1 MSLDKMQQLVNS
13 LAKSVED
20 NQKIAT
26 PILAAKLANA
36 VDAYPGDQTI
46 GAMSRVIGGL
56 ATHNTTFISRA
67 ELKTLYTK
75 LYSRNTKFA
84 ELFQEELGLQ
94 PEVANVATIQHDEG
108 VNLNSYEVADPVLAN
123 ALNSVFDKH
132 LPVKMYSQPLADKAM
147 ASVGS
152 TLDSWN
158 LKPSSLKVN
167 DGSDKFLVIQADY
180 ETPKGITSFYVPVEV
195 RNNAVVQASV
205 FMGNSGPQELNH
217 TNIKSYIKSFAGS
230 NLKVTGAGI
239 LSVLTSAA
247 SEKREVSDT
256 ELALIR
262 LNTTRQG
269 KSEFFAGGIVG
280 QKVAEASVQDVQLPK
295 YDEFVSFEKQFT
307 SIYGQAS
314 LQFGSDKVK
323 LASDHIARELTGF
336 GHKNPQVKVTGTDEN
351 TLFFG
356 VALDAGKVA
365 FTVPVKLANGKL
377 SKPGFM
383 LCNGSVSTFDQAG
396 INELYVTNQTDYK
409 VAAAASPEYGNKPS
423 DTINN
428 IRAAVADGNHAKAED
443 ALNVLAASG
452 DEKAYASGF
461 QIFLEGLNSD
471 KVTATTECSR
481 MIKNSTS
488 EHTICSHTGLP
499 VHKVFQDKDGNCQ
512 PLYRRGMAESYE
524 GASFMNAKI
533 FG

>member
-1 MSLDKMQQLVNS
+1 MSLDKIQQLVNS

-26 PILAAKLANA
+26 PVLAAKLANA

-56 ATHNTTFISRA
+56 ATHNTMFISRA
-67 ELKTLYTK
+67 ELKALYTK
-75 LYSRNTKFA
+75 LYSRNSKFA
-84 ELFQEELGLQ
+84 ELFESELGVTEEQ
-94 PEVANVATIQHDEG
+94 APVTTVQRDDG
-108 VNLNSYEVADPVLAN
+108 VNLNSYQVGDPVLAN
-123 ALNSVFDKH
+123 ALNSVFDRH
-132 LPVKMYSQPLADKAM
+132 LPVKMYSQALADKAM

-158 LKPSSLKVN
+158 LRPSALHVN

-180 ETPKGITSFYVPVEV
+180 ETPKGVTSLYVPVEV
-195 RNNAVVQASV
+195 HNNTVVEASV
-205 FMGNSGPQELNH
+205 FMGNTGPQELNH
-217 TNIKSYIKSFAGS
+217 TNIKSYVRGHAGDK
-230 NLKVTGAGI
+230 LKVSGAGI
-239 LSVLTSAA
+239 LNVLTSAA
-247 SEKREVSDT
+247 SENREVSDA
-256 ELALIR
+256 EMALTR
-262 LNTTRQG
+262 LNATRQG
-269 KSEFFAGGIVG
+269 KSEFFSNQVVG
-280 QKVAEASVQDVQLPK
+280 LKVAEASVQDVQLPK
-295 YDEFVSFEKQFT
+295 YDEFVSFEKTFT
-307 SIYGQAS
+307 SSYGQAAF
-314 LQFGSDKVK
+314 QFGADKVK
-323 LASDHIARELTGF
+323 LASDHIARELSGF
-336 GHKNPQVKVTGTDEN
+336 GHKSPQVKVTGTDET

-377 SKPGFM
+377 TKPGFL

-396 INELYVTNQTDYK
+396 INELYVANQTDYK

-423 DTINN
+423 DVINN
-428 IRAAVADGNHAKAED
+428 IRAAIAEGNHAKAED
-443 ALNVLAASG
+443 ALNVLANSG

-461 QIFLEGLNSD
+461 QIFLQGLNAG
-471 KVTATTECSR
+471 KIVEATECSR

-488 EHTICSHTGLP
+488 EHPICSHTGLP

-524 GASFMNAKI
+524 GASFINAKI

>member
-1 MSLDKMQQLVNS
+1 MAFLIAGNAPLE
-13 LAKSVED
+13 AIFTCKSGCLTFE
-20 NQKIAT
+20 
-26 PILAAKLANA
+26 
-36 VDAYPGDQTI
+36 
-46 GAMSRVIGGL
+46 VI
-56 ATHNTTFISRA
+56 
-67 ELKTLYTK
+67 
-75 LYSRNTKFA
+75 
-84 ELFQEELGLQ
+84 
-94 PEVANVATIQHDEG
+94 
-108 VNLNSYEVADPVLAN
+108 
-123 ALNSVFDKH
+123 
-132 LPVKMYSQPLADKAM
+132 
-147 ASVGS
+147 
-152 TLDSWN
+152 
-158 LKPSSLKVN
+158 
-167 DGSDKFLVIQADY
+167 
-180 ETPKGITSFYVPVEV
+180 
-195 RNNAVVQASV
+195 
-205 FMGNSGPQELNH
+205 
-217 TNIKSYIKSFAGS
+217 
-230 NLKVTGAGI
+230 
-239 LSVLTSAA
+239 TSAA
-247 SEKREVSDT
+247 SEKREVSDA
-256 ELALIR
+256 ELALTR
-262 LNTTRQG
+262 LNATRQG

-280 QKVAEASVQDVQLPK
+280 QKVAEASVKDVQLPK

-428 IRAAVADGNHAKAED
+428 IRAAVAEGNHAKAED

-461 QIFLEGLNSD
+461 QIFLEGLNSG
-471 KVTATTECSR
+471 KVEASTECSR

-488 EHTICSHTGLP
+488 EHPICSHTGLP
-499 VHKVFQDKDGNCQ
+499 IHKVFQDKDGNCQ